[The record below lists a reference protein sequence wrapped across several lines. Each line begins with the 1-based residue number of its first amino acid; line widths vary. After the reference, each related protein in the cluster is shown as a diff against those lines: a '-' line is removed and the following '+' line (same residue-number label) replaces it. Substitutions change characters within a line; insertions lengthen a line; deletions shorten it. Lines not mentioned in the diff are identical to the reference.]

1 MVTWNLPVFVKL
13 ITKNKL
19 ERSQF
24 KVGEKLV
31 YYLYHMHV
39 YSNKGLSII
48 NYYAFLFG
56 NHDLSSPQILE
67 PVPVVGPWMVV
78 S

>member
-1 MVTWNLPVFVKL
+1 MVTWNLFVKL
-13 ITKNKL
+13 ITKIKL

-31 YYLYHMHV
+31 YYLYHMHT
-39 YSNKGLSII
+39 GLSII

-67 PVPVVGPWMVV
+67 PVPVTGPWMVV